1 MFLARRHAGHQLD
14 DALDEPA
21 HLPAV
26 DAEVGRVPVH
36 GDFEQEDGGEGD
48 HGVCEDGHADDGVAD
63 VGLLEDHVQT
73 GHGGGDGDVGRFF
86 AVHGEDGCV
95 GGG

>member
-1 MFLARRHAGHQLD
+1 MLLPRGHAGHQLE

-26 DAEVGRVPVH
+26 DAEVGRVPVG

-48 HGVCEDGHADDGVAD
+48 HGVGEDGDADDGVAD
-63 VGLLEDHVQT
+63 VGLFEDHVET
-73 GHGGGDGDVGRFF
+73 GHGGGDGDVGGFF
-86 AVHGEDGCV
+86 AVHGENGGV